1 MKNMKDINAD
11 LLQWSRLVNNPLRS
25 WISLLLVVKKIR
37 IAKQESAKKLHKPI
51 IRKFKKRKV
60 HSSFMDGICD
70 ADLMEFAFC
79 YVLLI
84 FSVNTRGLFL

>member
-1 MKNMKDINAD
+1 MKDINAD

-70 ADLMEFAFC
+70 ADFTEFAFY

-84 FSVNTRGLFL
+84 FSVNARGKFL